1 MSGDGEPSSDGKG
14 GGGGGLAWRRPAEAS
29 RQTRHL
35 SKFIAQ
41 DKENVF
47 FFPGNNIVEP
57 LQQRSPLPLG
67 YPRVPLQD
75 ITAILSPLN
84 QPRGNGDE
92 GAEGHNRP
100 KQRKSRKKPLR
111 PCPSLVEESAAVSS
125 SEQVQSSEQYTL
137 TVTETV
143 SAVPKPSGNTATVSS
158 SSSKIQEQSTREEI
172 VLQLGVNE
180 SDKHVEVAAESS
192 VNTQVKTKAS
202 SLVVTDPSPLP
213 ARDAATRSPTSRE
226 SKRRKPHTTKP
237 TPGQNVARFR

>member
-41 DKENVF
+41 DKENFF
-47 FFPGNNIVEP
+47 FFPANNIVEP
-57 LQQRSPLPLG
+57 LQQRSPLPVG

-75 ITAILSPLN
+75 ITSILSPLN

-92 GAEGHNRP
+92 GGEGHKRP
-100 KQRKSRKKPLR
+100 KQRKSRKKPLL

-143 SAVPKPSGNTATVSS
+143 SAAPKPSEITTTVSS
-158 SSSKIQEQSTREEI
+158 RAKIQEQSTREEI
-172 VLQLGVNE
+172 VLELGVNE
-180 SDKHVEVAAESS
+180 SDKHVEVSAESS
-192 VNTQVKTKAS
+192 VKTQVKTKAS
-202 SLVVTDPSPLP
+202 SLVVTAPGAPP
-213 ARDAATRSPTSRE
+213 ARGAAPRSPTSRE